1 MSVRLPVHFKSTH
14 PTGGLKDYPA
24 IDVFGNP
31 RGGDEVVAQ
40 FYGKVRKKSGRSPAS
55 GGSPGGSYGWSIYVQ
70 SMNGD
75 DRYLTHF
82 GTLRV
87 KVGDA
92 VKPGTVLGT
101 VCDSAVSG
109 KPNTSHIHYGLKK
122 AKKPI
127 PKPPER
133 LLDVFGPKGNYVK
146 KKQTSKQVAKAMPA
160 WIKRFG
166 FVTVATS
173 GLKPKHPKAS

>member
-1 MSVRLPVHFKSTH
+1 MIKLPASFEPTH
-14 PTGGLKDYPA
+14 QTGGLDDYPA

-31 RGGDEVVAQ
+31 TGGDLVEAR
-40 FYGKVRKKSGRSPAS
+40 FFGRVRRKSGRSPS
-55 GGSPGGSYGWSIYVQ
+55 QGGSPGGAYGWSIYVV
-70 SMNGD
+70 SPNGD

-82 GTLRV
+82 GSLKV
-87 KVGDA
+87 KVGDQ

-101 VCDSAVSG
+101 VCNSAVSK
-109 KPNTSHIHYGLKK
+109 KPRTSHIHYGLNKSD
-122 AKKPI
+122 KPL

-133 LLDVFGPKGNYVK
+133 LLDVYGPKGKLVK
-146 KKQTSKQVAKAMPA
+146 RKQTSKQVAKAMPT

-173 GLKPKHPKAS
+173 GLKPKHPKV